1 MKTKELIYAEID
13 SFNENSLNDLNEL
26 YALIKQFV
34 QSKQKLGHQK
44 PSFMSKLQQ
53 IQIDAPADF
62 SANFNQYANG
72 EKHAKTNI
80 D

>member
-13 SFNENSLNDLNEL
+13 TFNENSLNEL
-26 YALIKQFV
+26 YTLIKQFV
-34 QSKQKLGHQK
+34 QSKQKSGHQK

>member
-13 SFNENSLNDLNEL
+13 SFNENSLNEL